1 MSVEYG
7 DVEMVLRGLAYSE
20 GSDVQRHRRRYEP
33 TTWRLGNTL
42 QDSITSFE
50 MDGGVVVDG
59 VQVIQNDML
68 VAHAEGLI
76 MAEARR
82 LE

>member
-7 DVEMVLRGLAYSE
+7 DVEMVLRGLACSE
-20 GSDVQRHRRRYEP
+20 GSDVQHHRRRYEP

>member
-1 MSVEYG
+1 MSAEYG
-7 DVEMVLRGLAYSE
+7 DVEMVLRGLGRSE
-20 GSDVQRHRRRYEP
+20 GSDVQHHGIRYEP

-42 QDSITSFE
+42 QDPITSLE
-50 MDGGVVVDG
+50 MEDGVVVDG
-59 VQVIQNDML
+59 VQMIQDDML